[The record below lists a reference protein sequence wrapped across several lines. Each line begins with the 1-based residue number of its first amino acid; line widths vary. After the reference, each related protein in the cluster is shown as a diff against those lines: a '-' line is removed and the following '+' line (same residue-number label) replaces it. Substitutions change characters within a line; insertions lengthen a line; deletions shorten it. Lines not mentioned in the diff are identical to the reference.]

1 MCTCMRI
8 INSLYKVLRLVEN
21 VHHYDEETI
30 IIDKCLNKLLV
41 IFRIQLTSKKAEYLH
56 FSVKPVSMHRL
67 VLARSKGGW
76 NQSKNQGR
84 RLLKVSGWSQG
95 QRRGNFCQPVK
106 MRAESTRE

>member
-1 MCTCMRI
+1 MKRI
-8 INSLYKVLRLVEN
+8 IEVFHNTV
-21 VHHYDEETI
+21 DPTW
-30 IIDKCLNKLLV
+30 
-41 IFRIQLTSKKAEYLH
+41 T
-56 FSVKPVSMHRL
+56 HRL